1 MCMKTNIVYPW
12 TMVIGYEIEYDASL
26 TGIGYLL
33 FRLGNGKRTELIG
46 CGYVRFPFSCRS
58 KSDFQNT
65 CEFIAV
71 LIGLLNLAQLG
82 IRDTSIRLCGDS
94 KTSLSWGLD
103 GHFRGKLCQKAALV
117 YILATTLFNIVVTE
131 ASHIPGEHNVV
142 CDRLSRQKA
151 TASDYGISYR
161 VLTDLSIST
170 VLHSF
175 LALVDP
181 TTDTLLDN
189 EASFRAFWRSSHD
202 LLLRLSTD
210 GCLHPRSH
218 LSR

>member
-1 MCMKTNIVYPW
+1 M
-12 TMVIGYEIEYDASL
+12 
-26 TGIGYLL
+26 
-33 FRLGNGKRTELIG
+33 
-46 CGYVRFPFSCRS
+46 
-58 KSDFQNT
+58 
-65 CEFIAV
+65 
-71 LIGLLNLAQLG
+71 
-82 IRDTSIRLCGDS
+82 
-94 KTSLSWGLD
+94 
-103 GHFRGKLCQKAALV
+103 